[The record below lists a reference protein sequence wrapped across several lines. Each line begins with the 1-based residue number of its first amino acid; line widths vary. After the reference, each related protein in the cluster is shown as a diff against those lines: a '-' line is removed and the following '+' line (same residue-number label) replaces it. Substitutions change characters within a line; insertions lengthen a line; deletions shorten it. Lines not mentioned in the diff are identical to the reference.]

1 MRSAEFA
8 TSQIV
13 VAGMSLP
20 IMALLTIMIALE
32 KAVLKGAGWF
42 NWVVSAAF
50 IVLGLVVWIFPNSLM
65 VL

>member
-13 VAGMSLP
+13 IAGMSLP
-20 IMALLTIMIALE
+20 IMARLTIMIALE
-32 KAVLKGAGWF
+32 KAVLKGAGWL
-42 NWVVSAAF
+42 NWVVL
-50 IVLGLVVWIFPNSLM
+50 VLGLVVWIFPNSLM